1 MSRVDSDKVPVE
13 RRLAAILFADVVGY
27 SRLMGANEEA
37 THARLKSLRRE
48 LIDPKITEHRGRI
61 VRTTGDGMLIEFPS
75 VVEAVRCAV
84 EVQQGM
90 ADRNRDVPPDQRMDF
105 RVGIN
110 LGDVI
115 AEEGD
120 IYGDGVNVAA
130 RLEALAE
137 PGGICISGTV
147 RNHIGDRLALTLID
161 LGERSVK
168 NIARPVRVYRID
180 VGSKTGASAAIR
192 MPRFDAS
199 ITRRS
204 WQWAALAFA
213 VVAMIGAGVGV
224 SLWRKPGSVPRPERP
239 SIAVLPFANQ
249 SGDAA
254 DNYFSEGI
262 TGDII
267 NALGRFPTL
276 TVKAASLVAPLQDKV
291 TPLEVGRSLGV
302 RYLVEGSVRRAAD
315 RVRVSTRLTDAQQ
328 GTVLWS
334 EQFERQLKDIF
345 DVQDAITLRVAGTL
359 AANLTRLEQQRALA
373 KRPENLDAYDLVL
386 RGRAALLRWSRSD
399 NREARQLFER
409 ALRLDPNYAAP
420 YAWLGLAYRNMAML
434 GWTEF
439 PDDMLA
445 RAEESARKALSL
457 DPENLAAHQVLS
469 RVHTVRLQY
478 DLALVETDRAL
489 ALNPSDSESHAAR
502 GDVLLWVGRIDEA
515 IAQLETAFALNSN
528 LSAADAFAL
537 GLTYYLSRRLDD
549 AVRFLER
556 EVLRDPNYIYNSVLL
571 AAAYGQLGRTAD
583 AQRMAEAVR
592 RQLPTFD
599 ARTFGSRLQNRAH
612 HNYVTEG
619 LAKAGLN

>member
-1 MSRVDSDKVPVE
+1 MSTVDDDKLPVE
-13 RRLAAILFADVVGY
+13 RRLAAIVVADVVGY

-37 THARLKSLRRE
+37 THARLKLLRRE
-48 LIDPKITEHRGRI
+48 LIDPKITQHRGRI
-61 VRTTGDGMLIEFPS
+61 VKTTGDGMLLEFPS

-90 ADRNRDVPPDQRMDF
+90 AEHNAPAPSDQRMDF

-115 AEEGD
+115 VEEGD
-120 IYGDGVNVAA
+120 IYGDGVNVAV
-130 RLEALAE
+130 RLEALAL

-147 RNHIGDRLALTLID
+147 RNHVGDRLPLTLID

-168 NIARPVRVYRID
+168 NIAHPVRVYRID
-180 VGSKTGASAAIR
+180 VGTKTGASSTTR
-192 MPRFDAS
+192 MPHVGVRV
-199 ITRRS
+199 TRRS

-213 VVAMIGAGVGV
+213 VIALISAGV
-224 SLWRKPGSVPRPERP
+224 SLWRKPGGSPHPERP

-262 TGDII
+262 TGDIV

-276 TVKAASLVAPLQDKV
+276 TVKAVGLAAPLKDKVAPA
-291 TPLEVGRSLGV
+291 EVARSLGV

-334 EQFERQLKDIF
+334 EQFEKQLKDIF

-373 KRPENLDAYDLVL
+373 KRPDNLDAYDLVL
-386 RGRAALLRWSRSD
+386 RGRAALLRLSRSE
-399 NREARQLFER
+399 NRNARQLFEQ
-409 ALRLDPNYAAP
+409 ALRLDPDYAAA
-420 YAWLGLAYRNMAML
+420 YAWLGEAYNDMAGF

-439 PDDMLA
+439 PADMLG
-445 RAEESARKALSL
+445 RAEEVARKALSL
-457 DPENLAAHQVLS
+457 DPENLAAYRVLS
-469 RVHTVRLQY
+469 RMHSAALQY
-478 DLALVETDRAL
+478 ELALVEIDRAI

-502 GDVLLWVGRIDEA
+502 GNALLWVGRIDEA
-515 IAQLETAFALNSN
+515 IVALETAFSLNSN
-528 LSAADAFAL
+528 LPADDAFHL
-537 GLTYYLSRRLDD
+537 GLAYYLSRRLED

-556 EVLRDPNYIYNSVLL
+556 EALRNPDYIYTSVVL
-571 AAAYGQLGRTAD
+571 AAAYGQLGRAAD
-583 AQRMAEAVR
+583 AQRVAEAVR
-592 RQLPTFD
+592 RQLPIFD

-612 HNYVTEG
+612 HEYVTEG

>member
-1 MSRVDSDKVPVE
+1 LSSERVE
-13 RRLAAILFADVVGY
+13 RRLAAILAADVAGY

-37 THARLKSLRRE
+37 THVRLKSLRRE

-61 VRTTGDGMLIEFPS
+61 VHTTGDGMLIEFPS

-84 EVQQGM
+84 EVQHSM
-90 ADRNRDVPPDQRMDF
+90 ADRNLEVPADQRIDF

-115 AEEGD
+115 VEDGD

-168 NIARPVRVYRID
+168 NIARPVRVYRIN
-180 VGSKTGASAAIR
+180 VAAKTGASPTIR
-192 MPRFDAS
+192 TPHVEAR
-199 ITRRS
+199 ITRKS
-204 WQWAALAFA
+204 WQVAALVFA
-213 VVAMIGAGVGV
+213 VVALIGAGV
-224 SLWRKPGSVPRPERP
+224 SLWRKPGGSPHPERP

-276 TVKAASLVAPLQDKV
+276 TVKVASLEAPLKDKV
-291 TPLEVGRSLGV
+291 TPAEIGRSLGV
-302 RYLVEGSVRRAAD
+302 RYLVQGNVRRAAD
-315 RVRVSTRLTDAQQ
+315 RVRVSARLTDAQQ

-334 EQFERQLKDIF
+334 EQFEKQLKDIF
-345 DVQDAITLRVAGTL
+345 DVQDAITLHVAGTL

-386 RGRAALLRWSRSD
+386 RGRAALLRWSRSE
-399 NREARQLFER
+399 NREARQLFEQ
-409 ALRLDPNYAAP
+409 ALRLDPNYAAA
-420 YAWLGLAYRNMAML
+420 YAGLGLAYRYMATL

-439 PDDMLA
+439 PDEMLA
-445 RAEESARKALSL
+445 RAEKVARKALSL
-457 DPENLAAHQVLS
+457 DPESVAAYQVLS
-469 RVHTVRLQY
+469 GVHTIRLQY
-478 DLALVETDRAL
+478 DLALAETDRAL
-489 ALNPSDSESHAAR
+489 AINPSDSESHAAR
-502 GDVLLWVGRIDEA
+502 GDALLWMGRVDEA
-515 IAQLETAFALNSN
+515 IAQLEIAFALNSN
-528 LSAADAFAL
+528 LSAANAFAL
-537 GLTYYLSRRLDD
+537 GLTYYLSRRLED

-556 EVLRDPNYIYNSVLL
+556 DALRNPDYVYTSVLL
-571 AAAYGQLGRTAD
+571 AAAYGQLGRAAD
-583 AQRMAEAVR
+583 AQRMAEEVR
-592 RQLPTFD
+592 RRLPMFD
-599 ARTFGSRLQNRAH
+599 ARTFGSRLHNRAH
-612 HNYVTEG
+612 HDYVSEG

>member
-1 MSRVDSDKVPVE
+1 
-13 RRLAAILFADVVGY
+13 
-27 SRLMGANEEA
+27 MGANEEA
-37 THARLKSLRRE
+37 THVRLKSLRRE

-90 ADRNRDVPPDQRMDF
+90 AEHNVEVPSDQRMDF

-115 AEEGD
+115 AEDGD

-130 RLEALAE
+130 RLEALAQ

-147 RNHIGDRLALTLID
+147 CNHIGDRLALTLTD

-180 VGSKTGASAAIR
+180 VGAKTGASPTIR
-192 MPRFDAS
+192 MPHVEAR

-204 WQWAALAFA
+204 WQGAALAFA
-213 VVAMIGAGVGV
+213 VIALIGAGV
-224 SLWRKPGSVPRPERP
+224 SLWRKPGGSPHPERP

-276 TVKAASLVAPLQDKV
+276 TVKAASLVGPLKDKLAPA
-291 TPLEVGRSLGV
+291 EIGRSLGV

-328 GTVLWS
+328 GTVMWS
-334 EQFERQLKDIF
+334 EQFEKQLKDIF

-359 AANLTRLEQQRALA
+359 AAHLTRLEQQRALA
-373 KRPENLDAYDLVL
+373 KRPENLGAYDLVL
-386 RGRAALLRWSRSD
+386 RGRAALLRFSRSE

-409 ALRLDPNYAAP
+409 ALRLDPKYAAA
-420 YAWLGLAYRNMAML
+420 YAWLGQAYFNMAGF
-434 GWTEF
+434 GWKEF

-445 RAEESARKALSL
+445 RAEENARKALSL
-457 DPENLAAHQVLS
+457 DPENLAAHRVLS
-469 RVHTVRLQY
+469 RVHSAALQY
-478 DLALVETDRAL
+478 ELALVETQRAI
-489 ALNPSDSESHAAR
+489 ALNPSDAESHAAR
-502 GDVLLWVGRIDEA
+502 GNALLWVGRIDEA
-515 IAQLETAFALNSN
+515 IAALETAFSLDSN
-528 LSAADAFAL
+528 LGADDAFQL
-537 GLTYYLSRRLDD
+537 GLAYYLSRRLED

-556 EVLRDPNYIYNSVLL
+556 EALRNPDYIYTSVVL
-571 AAAYGQLGRTAD
+571 AAAYGQLGRASD
-583 AQRMAEAVR
+583 ARRMAEEVR
-592 RQLPTFD
+592 RLLPMFD
-599 ARTFGSRLQNRAH
+599 TRTFGSRLQNRAQH
-612 HNYVTEG
+612 DYLT
-619 LAKAGLN
+619 

>member
-1 MSRVDSDKVPVE
+1 MSTVDNDKLPVE
-13 RRLAAILFADVVGY
+13 RRLAAILVADVVGY

-48 LIDPKITEHRGRI
+48 LIDPKITQHRGRI
-61 VRTTGDGMLIEFPS
+61 VKTTGDGMLIEFPS

-84 EVQQGM
+84 EVQRGVT
-90 ADRNRDVPPDQRMDF
+90 ARNAEVSSDQRMAF
-105 RVGIN
+105 RIGIN

-115 AEEGD
+115 AEDGD

-180 VGSKTGASAAIR
+180 VGTKSAASATTRPLRAEAR
-192 MPRFDAS
+192 
-199 ITRRS
+199 ITLRLRS

-213 VVAMIGAGVGV
+213 VVALIGAGAF
-224 SLWRKPGSVPRPERP
+224 LWRKPAGSPHPDERP

-276 TVKAASLVAPLQDKV
+276 TVKAASVAVPLKDKV
-291 TPLEVGRSLGV
+291 PAEVGRSLGV

-315 RVRVSTRLTDAQQ
+315 RVRVSTRLTDAPQ

-334 EQFERQLKDIF
+334 EQFEKQLKDIF
-345 DVQDAITLRVAGTL
+345 DVQDAITLHVAGTL
-359 AANLTRLEQQRALA
+359 AANVTRLEQQRALA

-386 RGRAALLRWSRSD
+386 RGRAALLRRSRSE
-399 NREARQLFER
+399 NREARELFEQ
-409 ALRLDPNYAAP
+409 ALRVDPNYAAA
-420 YAWLGLAYRNMAML
+420 YAWLGVAYRNMAAL

-445 RAEESARKALSL
+445 RAEEVARKALSL
-457 DPENLAAHQVLS
+457 DPESAAAYRVLS
-469 RVHTVRLQY
+469 SLHTIRLQY
-478 DLALVETDRAL
+478 ELALVETDRAL

-502 GDVLLWVGRIDEA
+502 GNALLWMGRIDEA
-515 IAQLETAFALNSN
+515 SAQLEIAFDLNPN
-528 LSAADAFAL
+528 LSADDAFAL
-537 GLTYYLSRRLDD
+537 GLAYYLSRRLED
-549 AVRFLER
+549 AVQFLER
-556 EVLRDPNYIYNSVLL
+556 EALRNPDYIYTSVLL
-571 AAAYGQLGRTAD
+571 AAAYGQLGRAAE

-592 RQLPTFD
+592 RRLPTFD
-599 ARTFGSRLQNRAH
+599 ARNFGSRLQNRAH
-612 HNYVTEG
+612 HDYVTEG

>member
-1 MSRVDSDKVPVE
+1 MSTVDNDKLPVE
-13 RRLAAILFADVVGY
+13 RRLAAILIADVVGY

-48 LIDPKITEHRGRI
+48 LIDPKITQHRGRI

-90 ADRNRDVPPDQRMDF
+90 ALLNVEVPPDQRMDF

-130 RLEALAE
+130 RLEALAQ

-147 RNHIGDRLALTLID
+147 RNHIGDRLALTFID
-161 LGERSVK
+161 LGEQSVK
-168 NIARPVRVYRID
+168 NIARPIRVYRID
-180 VGSKTGASAAIR
+180 VGAKTGASPTIR
-192 MPRFDAS
+192 MPRVEAR
-199 ITRRS
+199 ITRRLR
-204 WQWAALAFA
+204 QWAALALA
-213 VVAMIGAGVGV
+213 LIALIGTAAGVY
-224 SLWRKPGSVPRPERP
+224 LWRQPGGSPHPERP

-276 TVKAASLVAPLQDKV
+276 TVKATSLMAPIKDKATQAEVA
-291 TPLEVGRSLGV
+291 RSLGV
-302 RYLVEGSVRRAAD
+302 RYLVEGSVRRSAD

-328 GTVLWS
+328 GTVMWS
-334 EQFERQLKDIF
+334 EQFEKQLKDIF

-359 AANLTRLEQQRALA
+359 AAHLTRLEQQRALA
-373 KRPENLDAYDLVL
+373 KRPENLGAYDLVL
-386 RGRAALLRWSRSD
+386 RGRAALLRFSRSE

-409 ALRLDPNYAAP
+409 ALRLDPKYAAA
-420 YAWLGLAYRNMAML
+420 YAWLGQAYFNMAGF

-445 RAEESARKALSL
+445 RAEENARKALSL
-457 DPENLAAHQVLS
+457 DPENLAAHRVLS
-469 RVHTVRLQY
+469 RVHSAALQY
-478 DLALVETDRAL
+478 ELALVETQRAI
-489 ALNPSDSESHAAR
+489 ALNSSDAESHAAR
-502 GDVLLWVGRIDEA
+502 GNALLWVGRIDEA
-515 IAQLETAFALNSN
+515 IVALETAFSLDSN
-528 LSAADAFAL
+528 LAADDAFQL
-537 GLTYYLSRRLDD
+537 GLAYYLSRRLED

-556 EVLRDPNYIYNSVLL
+556 EALRNPDYIYTSVVL
-571 AAAYGQLGRTAD
+571 AAAYGQLGRTSD
-583 AQRMAEAVR
+583 ARRMAEEVR
-592 RQLPTFD
+592 RRLPMFD
-599 ARTFGSRLQNRAH
+599 ARTFGSRLQNRAQH
-612 HNYVTEG
+612 DYLTEG